1 MFMFQYVTV
10 LLRTYHFYKQVHV
23 DCIWFNLTESVEV
36 TAPKAF
42 TEDFTEAIN
51 LPMGIVFVSVA
62 RLSVLCDLFPVL
74 ELSVENGGKPVNG
87 ALVTEEE
94 SAAAWLGDIVA
105 LVGCGQ
111 AEIEGYHVF
120 VG

>member
-1 MFMFQYVTV
+1 M
-10 LLRTYHFYKQVHV
+10 
-23 DCIWFNLTESVEV
+23 SVEV
-36 TAPKAF
+36 PAPKAF

-62 RLSVLCDLFPVL
+62 RLSVLCDLFPVS

>member
-1 MFMFQYVTV
+1 M
-10 LLRTYHFYKQVHV
+10 
-23 DCIWFNLTESVEV
+23 SVEV

-42 TEDFTEAIN
+42 TKDFTEAIN

-74 ELSVENGGKPVNG
+74 ELSVENFGGRPVNG

-94 SAAAWLGDIVA
+94 SAATWLGDIVPVA

-111 AEIEGYHVF
+111 AELEGYHIL
-120 VG
+120 

>member
-1 MFMFQYVTV
+1 M
-10 LLRTYHFYKQVHV
+10 
-23 DCIWFNLTESVEV
+23 SVEV

-74 ELSVENGGKPVNG
+74 ELSVENFGGKPVNG
-87 ALVTEEE
+87 VLVTEEE